1 MLEIQNPWWFDS
13 LLKGTQQQ
21 IRFDQKY
28 STRVVVEFWRIKVC
42 QKREN
47 LKLQYHVVLINFGLK
62 IENVGSLFVNH
73 PTRRCRVY
81 KMLELVCSKCIE
93 EFACESAIS
102 VRRKIDRRTYCVRL
116 LHSTWLDGTG

>member
-1 MLEIQNPWWFDS
+1 MSKKRKSEIAVPR
-13 LLKGTQQQ
+13 G
-21 IRFDQKY
+21 
-28 STRVVVEFWRIKVC
+28 
-42 QKREN
+42 
-47 LKLQYHVVLINFGLK
+47 VLVNFELK
-62 IENVGSLFVNH
+62 IENVCSLFVNH